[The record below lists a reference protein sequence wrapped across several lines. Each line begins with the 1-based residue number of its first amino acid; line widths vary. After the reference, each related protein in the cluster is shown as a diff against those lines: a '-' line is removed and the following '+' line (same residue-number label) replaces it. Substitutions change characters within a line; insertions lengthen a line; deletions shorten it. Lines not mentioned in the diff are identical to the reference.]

1 MTTDPKIYVASLS
14 DYNNGTLH
22 GAWIELDGKD
32 ASEVS
37 EEITAML
44 ETSPSAKA
52 YGTKA
57 EEYAIHDHEGFG
69 SVAVG
74 EYDPIDKLVEKAE
87 FIVEHG
93 EDVAAVAVHVHAIGM
108 HPVTRAPHDCVE
120 RDRSTTVHA
129 FRATHASTISFANSM
144 SALMVGAIE
153 YLPSGRANSWPS
165 QPGLTPTRTVSPR
178 PQVSPSIVMNFAA
191 GLDMRMT
198 QESLLDDVVDL
209 DFVKPSGSKVAR
221 AYAASSRQLV
231 GGLFISDRVPAAHIQ
246 TLVKESEAFPGA
258 AHDDIVDALAMAVN
272 TVLFNPPR
280 KTAGSLTTSAAT
292 RI

>member
-93 EDVAAVAVHVHAIGM
+93 EDVAAGFLVHAADFGWEL
-108 HPVTRAPHDCVE
+108 DSFE
-120 RDRSTTVHA
+120 DRSRGLWT
-129 FRATHASTISFANSM
+129 SFA
-144 SALMVGAIE
+144 E
-153 YLPSGRANSWPS
+153 
-165 QPGLTPTRTVSPR
+165 
-178 PQVSPSIVMNFAA
+178 FAEE
-191 GLDMRMT
+191 LF
-198 QESLLDDVVDL
+198 DDVYFDVVKAAESSNYLTVDYEG
-209 DFVKPSGSKVAR
+209 FAR
-221 AYAASSRQLV
+221 DL
-231 GGLFISDRVPAAHIQ
+231 
-246 TLVKESEAFPGA
+246 EA
-258 AHDDIVDALAMAVN
+258 DMA
-272 TVLFNPPR
+272 TVE
-280 KTAGSLTTSAAT
+280 T
-292 RI
+292 REGVWVFEIEV